1 MYLHLL
7 LLICFMLL
15 YFFSSKFYLQ
25 RKNGGKLRKQWSL
38 FTEAISRIK
47 MHSNI
52 HIFVEFIQCAIL
64 LIFSFH
70 LLYYF
75 QLLLLCISRNR
86 VTNLSRICF
95 DFSRFSRLNPTKVTL
110 KKEQY
115 QYYNCKIKYVL
126 SSPTPTRLWR
136 LTNMYF

>member
-1 MYLHLL
+1 
-7 LLICFMLL
+7 MLL

-38 FTEAISRIK
+38 FTEAISRIRIK
-47 MHSNI
+47 MDSKYI
-52 HIFVEFIQCAIL
+52 WIFFEFIQCAIL

-95 DFSRFSRLNPTKVTL
+95 DFSRFSRLKPTKVTL
-110 KKEQY
+110 KIEQN

-126 SSPTPTRLWR
+126 SSPTPPPHP
-136 LTNMYF
+136 YAFIKI